1 MYQLYL
7 LRYGDGTVGS
17 VGTVPTR

>member
-7 LRYGDGTVGS
+7 LRYGDGTVG
-17 VGTVPTR
+17 TVPTR